1 MLLLLAPEQVLQ
13 LISCGCKKFGC
24 ITRGCVCRMH
34 GLPCTDL
41 CNCVSCENKKL
52 CNCVSCENKK
62 DIDHDRSDDDESLDD
77 ESGEILDA
85 DESCDDNSGDD

>member
-13 LISCGCKKFGC
+13 LISCGCKKSGC

-34 GLPCTDL
+34 GLPCTD
-41 CNCVSCENKKL
+41 L